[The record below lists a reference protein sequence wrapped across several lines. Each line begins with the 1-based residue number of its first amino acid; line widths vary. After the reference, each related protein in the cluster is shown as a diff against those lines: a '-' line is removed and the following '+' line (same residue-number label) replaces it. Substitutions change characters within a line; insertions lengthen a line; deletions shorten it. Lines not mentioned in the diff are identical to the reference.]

1 MTFRPDS
8 PLNRLILLWPGV
20 PIVACALG
28 YVLATIEISRTRES
42 SFAALAIAMGCGL
55 ALSLGL
61 LFHTL
66 FIAWLEVTVRPDGI
80 GFRPIGYAWLGRQP
94 KIVPWSL
101 IEATREVVTRDGGHL
116 TIAATTEVFQLPRAL
131 FREDTY
137 VELVQA
143 LSRAHLTRG
152 DEPSSSIRAAA

>member
-20 PIVACALG
+20 PIAACALG
-28 YVLATIEISRTRES
+28 FVLATIEIGETRQS

-61 LFHTL
+61 LFHTF
-66 FIAWLEVTVRPDGI
+66 FIAWLEVSIRPEGI
-80 GFRPIGYAWLGRQP
+80 GIRPIGYTWLRRQP

-101 IEATREVVTRDGGHL
+101 IQATREVVARDGGHL

-137 VELVQA
+137 VELVRA
-143 LSRAHLTRG
+143 LAHQVRARG
-152 DEPSSSIRAAA
+152 DEAGSAAGAAA

>member
-20 PIVACALG
+20 PIAACALG
-28 YVLATIEISRTRES
+28 FCLATIEISRTRES

-61 LFHTL
+61 LFHTF
-66 FIAWLEVTVRPDGI
+66 FIAWLEVSIRPEGI
-80 GFRPIGYAWLGRQP
+80 GIRPIGYVWLGRP
-94 KIVPWSL
+94 PRIVPWSL
-101 IEATREVVTRDGGHL
+101 IQATREVVSRDGGHL
-116 TIAATTEVFQLPRAL
+116 TIAATTEMFQLPRAL

-137 VELVQA
+137 VELV
-143 LSRAHLTRG
+143 RALTRQVRPRSA
-152 DEPSSSIRAAA
+152 EPGPSVQAA

>member
-20 PIVACALG
+20 PIAACALG

-61 LFHTL
+61 LFHTF
-66 FIAWLEVTVRPDGI
+66 FIAWLEVTVRPEGI
-80 GFRPIGYAWLGRQP
+80 GFRPIGYAWLGRKP
-94 KIVPWSL
+94 KLVPWSL
-101 IEATREVVTRDGGHL
+101 IEATREVMTRDGGHL

-143 LSRAHLTRG
+143 LSRAALTRG
-152 DEPSSSIRAAA
+152 DEPSSSVQAAA

>member
-20 PIVACALG
+20 PIAACALG
-28 YVLATIEISRTRES
+28 YVLATIEIGRTHQS
-42 SFAALAIAMGCGL
+42 SFAALAVAMGCGL

-61 LFHTL
+61 LFHTF
-66 FIAWLEVTVRPDGI
+66 FIAWLEVSVRPEGI
-80 GFRPIGYAWLGRQP
+80 AIRPIGYGWLGRP
-94 KIVPWSL
+94 PRVVPWSL
-101 IEATREVVTRDGGHL
+101 IHSTREVVTREGGHL

-143 LSRAHLTRG
+143 LTRTQFAG
-152 DEPSSSIRAAA
+152 GERSNPSARAAA

>member
-20 PIVACALG
+20 PIAACALG

-61 LFHTL
+61 LFHTF
-66 FIAWLEVTVRPDGI
+66 FIAWLEVTVRPDGL
-80 GFRPIGYAWLGRQP
+80 GFRPIGYVWLGRQP

-143 LSRAHLTRG
+143 LSRATSTRG
-152 DEPSSSIRAAA
+152 DQPNSSVQAAA

>member
-20 PIVACALG
+20 PIAACALG

-61 LFHTL
+61 LFHTF
-66 FIAWLEVTVRPDGI
+66 FIAWLEVTVRPEGI
-80 GFRPIGYAWLGRQP
+80 GFRPIGFAWLGRQP

-101 IEATREVVTRDGGHL
+101 IQATREVVTRDGGHL
-116 TIAATTEVFQLPRAL
+116 TIAATTEVFQVPRAL

-137 VELVQA
+137 VELVRA
-143 LSRAHLTRG
+143 LSRADLSRG
-152 DEPSSSIRAAA
+152 NEPGSSIGAAA

>member
-20 PIVACALG
+20 PIAACALG
-28 YVLATIEISRTRES
+28 YILATIEISRTRES

-55 ALSLGL
+55 ALSLGI
-61 LFHTL
+61 LFHTF
-66 FIAWLEVTVRPDGI
+66 FIAWLEISIRPEGI
-80 GFRPIGYAWLGRQP
+80 GIRPIGYAWLGRRP

-101 IEATREVVTRDGGHL
+101 IQATREVVRRDGGHL

-137 VELVQA
+137 VELV
-143 LSRAHLTRG
+143 RALTRQVQSQG
-152 DEPSSSIRAAA
+152 DDPGPVRAAA

>member
-20 PIVACALG
+20 PIAACALG

-42 SFAALAIAMGCGL
+42 TFAALAIAMGCGL

-61 LFHTL
+61 LFHTF
-66 FIAWLEVTVRPDGI
+66 FIAWLEVTVRPEGI
-80 GFRPIGYAWLGRQP
+80 GFRPIGLAWLGRQP
-94 KIVPWSL
+94 RIVPWSL
-101 IEATREVVTRDGGHL
+101 IQATREVVTREGGHL
-116 TIAATTEVFQLPRAL
+116 TIAATTEVFHVPRAL

-137 VELVQA
+137 VELVRA
-143 LSRAHLTRG
+143 LSRPDLARG
-152 DEPSSSIRAAA
+152 DEPGSSIRAAA

>member
-20 PIVACALG
+20 PIAACALG
-28 YVLATIEISRTRES
+28 YILATIEISRTRES

-55 ALSLGL
+55 ALSLGI
-61 LFHTL
+61 LFHTF
-66 FIAWLEVTVRPDGI
+66 FIAWLEISIRPEGI
-80 GFRPIGYAWLGRQP
+80 GIRPIGYAWIGRHP

-101 IEATREVVTRDGGHL
+101 IQATREVVRRDGGHL

-137 VELVQA
+137 VELV
-143 LSRAHLTRG
+143 RALTRQVQSQG
-152 DEPSSSIRAAA
+152 DGPGPVRAAA